1 MSGAG
6 ELLVARD
13 AAEQARLAAELMAR
27 AIDEAARGRGVARLA
42 LSGGTTPMDT
52 YRCLSDLALPWA
64 QTEWFWVDER
74 AVREDDER
82 SNYRNV
88 MRALRLVERGVPEAR
103 IHRMHADWD
112 DRDAAARSYAVAL
125 RASFGVASAVAF
137 DVMVLG
143 IGEDGHTASLF
154 PATPAP
160 FVEDR
165 LVAAVDAQP
174 AKGLEAR
181 LTLTAPVLRQAR
193 LTLVLCQGAHK
204 RAIVEAARA
213 PGSLADV
220 PARLL
225 QLVGGRV
232 IWVVDPAAAP

>member
-1 MSGAG
+1 VSGAG

-13 AAEQARLAAELMAR
+13 ADEQARLAAELMAR
-27 AIDEAARGRGVARLA
+27 AIDDAVHERGLARLA

-52 YRCLSDLALPWA
+52 YRALADLALPWDR
-64 QTEWFWVDER
+64 TEWFWVDER
-74 AVREDDER
+74 AVPDDDER
-82 SNYRNV
+82 SNHRNV
-88 MRALRLVERGVPEAR
+88 TRALRLVEQRVPEER
-103 IHRMHADWD
+103 IHRMQADCD
-112 DRDAAARSYAVAL
+112 DREAAARRYAAAL

-137 DVMVLG
+137 DAMVLG

-160 FVEDR
+160 FIEDR

-174 AKGLEAR
+174 SKGLEAR

-193 LTLVLCQGAHK
+193 LVLVLCRGVSK

-213 PGSLADV
+213 PGPLADV

-232 IWVVDPAAAP
+232 VWVVDRAAAP